1 MKNCLK
7 NYMKKGIIL
16 SLVLTFAFPVSSYAE
31 VNNEEAGGP
40 NLELISQLHLKEQL
54 AENEAELEE
63 GGGFNVEKIDEDKLK
78 FNKEDAD
85 ILDNGVTGER
95 MAVSEVHDSVEG
107 YLAAAEDSHVYGLQI
122 QPGVL
127 LQAQLEQPDVSALD
141 YDLYIFDSTG
151 VNILDGSENYTYI
164 NSNGKT
170 CPEGAGIINTSNAYQ
185 TYYIMV
191 RSSAGGSSTS
201 PYTLRYSVSYP
212 FDSNEA
218 DENVM
223 SAKTF
228 TVNSG
233 GFLLNTRNISSPVD
247 ADWYKVTIP
256 SSKAYDEV
264 TVAISGAPN
273 KLELYKDATGY
284 NKMLLLDSAESG
296 KNFTRVLPAGEY
308 YIRVSYNGPD
318 DSFDSDN
325 VNNYRMM
332 LKPLLKATDII
343 ITKYESDDP
352 NSNFVS
358 YPQGYYF
365 RAPGYVKFTGL
376 VYSTDP
382 VTGDE
387 FVVPGTK
394 VEMHMYD
401 VAQENPD
408 FYHRHGETET
418 DENGIFEKKLSFG
431 PSQDTFSY
439 VNSHTIAYY
448 DWVMVQANILGQSDI
463 KYQSYV
469 YHLGYIHFSN

>member
-1 MKNCLK
+1 M
-7 NYMKKGIIL
+7 
-16 SLVLTFAFPVSSYAE
+16 VLIFAFPVSSYAE
-31 VNNEEAGGP
+31 VNNEKAGGP

-54 AENEAELEE
+54 EENEAELKEA
-63 GGGFNVEKIDEDKLK
+63 GGFSVEKADENKLK

-107 YLAAAEDSHVYGLQI
+107 YLTAAEDSHVYGLQI

-127 LQAQLEQPDVSALD
+127 LQAQLEQPDTAALD

-170 CPEGAGIINTSNAYQ
+170 CPEGAGVINTSNAYQ

-212 FDSNEA
+212 FDSYEA
-218 DENVM
+218 DENAM

-247 ADWYKVTIP
+247 VDWYKVTIP

-273 KLELYKDATGY
+273 KLELYKDATGN
-284 NKMLLLDSAESG
+284 NKMLLLDSAENG
-296 KNFTRVLPAGEY
+296 VNFTRVLPSGEY
-308 YIRVSYNGPD
+308 YIRVSYDGPD
-318 DSFDSDN
+318 YSFDSDN

-332 LKPLLKATDII
+332 LKPILKPTDII
-343 ITKYESDDP
+343 ITEYESEGP
-352 NSNFVS
+352 NAGYVS
-358 YPQGYYF
+358 YPYGYYF
-365 RAPGYVKFTGL
+365 RAQNYTTFNGA
-376 VYSTDP
+376 VYSEDP
-382 VTGDE
+382 ETGSIYGVPNTTVKINMDSIVDKKFDDDGNIVDVIVKRTGDVVTDDKGE
-387 FVVPGTK
+387 FKKSLSFLPSDGLNTY
-394 VEMHMYD
+394 ENYATYSHYD
-401 VAQENPD
+401 VVYICARVKDYPVVRFD
-408 FYHRHGETET
+408 
-418 DENGIFEKKLSFG
+418 
-431 PSQDTFSY
+431 
-439 VNSHTIAYY
+439 
-448 DWVMVQANILGQSDI
+448 DI
-463 KYQSYV
+463 I
-469 YHLGYIHFSN
+469 YHLARIEYKG

>member
-1 MKNCLK
+1 M
-7 NYMKKGIIL
+7 
-16 SLVLTFAFPVSSYAE
+16 
-31 VNNEEAGGP
+31 
-40 NLELISQLHLKEQL
+40 
-54 AENEAELEE
+54 
-63 GGGFNVEKIDEDKLK
+63 K

-191 RSSAGGSSTS
+191 RSLAGGSSTS

-233 GFLLNTRNISSPVD
+233 GFLLNT
-247 ADWYKVTIP
+247 
-256 SSKAYDEV
+256 
-264 TVAISGAPN
+264 
-273 KLELYKDATGY
+273 
-284 NKMLLLDSAESG
+284 
-296 KNFTRVLPAGEY
+296 
-308 YIRVSYNGPD
+308 
-318 DSFDSDN
+318 
-325 VNNYRMM
+325 
-332 LKPLLKATDII
+332 
-343 ITKYESDDP
+343 
-352 NSNFVS
+352 
-358 YPQGYYF
+358 
-365 RAPGYVKFTGL
+365 
-376 VYSTDP
+376 
-382 VTGDE
+382 
-387 FVVPGTK
+387 
-394 VEMHMYD
+394 
-401 VAQENPD
+401 
-408 FYHRHGETET
+408 
-418 DENGIFEKKLSFG
+418 
-431 PSQDTFSY
+431 
-439 VNSHTIAYY
+439 
-448 DWVMVQANILGQSDI
+448 
-463 KYQSYV
+463 
-469 YHLGYIHFSN
+469 